1 MEILQELNG
10 MADSG
15 YAVFHSKIAN
25 TKKRILGVRMPL
37 LRKFVNKIRYEDVA
51 TESVD
56 IYENVMLQGLTMAK
70 LSYEKIKELIP
81 CVVKNFDSWAFVDC
95 VVPSCK
101 SLKNNVDVAIDELFE
116 ICNSTEFFRR
126 FYIVFVM
133 DFCPTKKLA
142 MDRVLQFKTGEYYVD
157 MAIAWYISTLF
168 ALDFELGLEYM
179 QNFSQAIQKMAIRKG
194 LDSFRLTREQK
205 IHLKS
210 IKF

>member
-1 MEILQELNG
+1 
-10 MADSG
+10 
-15 YAVFHSKIAN
+15 
-25 TKKRILGVRMPL
+25 
-37 LRKFVNKIRYEDVA
+37 
-51 TESVD
+51 
-56 IYENVMLQGLTMAK
+56 
-70 LSYEKIKELIP
+70 
-81 CVVKNFDSWAFVDC
+81 
-95 VVPSCK
+95 
-101 SLKNNVDVAIDELFE
+101 VDVAIDDLFE

-142 MDRVLQFKTGEYYVD
+142 MDRVLQLKTGEYYVD